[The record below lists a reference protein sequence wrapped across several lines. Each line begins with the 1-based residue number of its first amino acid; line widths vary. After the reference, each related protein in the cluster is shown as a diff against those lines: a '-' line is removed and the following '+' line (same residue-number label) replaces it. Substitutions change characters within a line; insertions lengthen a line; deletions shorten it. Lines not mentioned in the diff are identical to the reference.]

1 MTYWRNL
8 GTGAALAECAQES
21 GWTRDAAE
29 LEAKLARLP
38 PAQPCFECPSHDASG
53 KLRVIAPQLGRLEFD
68 SGVADAAL
76 FECAL
81 CGAKWG
87 ERLDQVGPGRR
98 GRDFGFRARL
108 DDREA
113 HGTPR
118 ARSRSTARSQGSIR
132 MAFAGVWRVAGSK
145 FWSQSLYTSSR
156 EHPRNRAAAA
166 TPTRASFSHG
176 PSADSNRGP
185 PIGPQFLV
193 PAGNGCDPGAGDS
206 SSARI
211 LPRACEVWTL
221 FSTSDDLG

>member
-1 MTYWRNL
+1 MKAGLMTYWRNL

-118 ARSRSTARSQGSIR
+118 A
-132 MAFAGVWRVAGSK
+132 
-145 FWSQSLYTSSR
+145 
-156 EHPRNRAAAA
+156 
-166 TPTRASFSHG
+166 
-176 PSADSNRGP
+176 
-185 PIGPQFLV
+185 
-193 PAGNGCDPGAGDS
+193 GNGCDPGAGDS